1 MSKPA
6 PVPAAPAAA
15 AAPAWSSN
23 EEGWVTKKSKGQAL
37 QLRTAPSSTPLPPSP
52 EFLRYCRE
60 QLRDLQANVDE
71 FLDMLLSFPLNPS
84 PDVEEI
90 IAEAVYANSKMLD
103 GRRFATDF
111 LVRRKKDAF
120 RAVAL

>member
-1 MSKPA
+1 
-6 PVPAAPAAA
+6 
-15 AAPAWSSN
+15 
-23 EEGWVTKKSKGQAL
+23 
-37 QLRTAPSSTPLPPSP
+37 
-52 EFLRYCRE
+52 
-60 QLRDLQANVDE
+60 
-71 FLDMLLSFPLNPS
+71 MLLSFPLNPS

>member
-1 MSKPA
+1 MCCTDA
-6 PVPAAPAAA
+6 
-15 AAPAWSSN
+15 
-23 EEGWVTKKSKGQAL
+23 
-37 QLRTAPSSTPLPPSP
+37 
-52 EFLRYCRE
+52 
-60 QLRDLQANVDE
+60 VDE